1 MPDSTGRNDSGE
13 KSANSPLVRGSAKQ
27 SRDQD
32 GQACDEGSWPARD
45 EAGRNSSATERNL
58 NPDAIGLRPVDN
70 PSFGNFPFKH
80 PVEGGGDVCDSS
92 SAGIASH
99 WGAPA
104 NLSSKK
110 WQQCPVAC
118 CCRQVNNGKFDAV
131 RSQHRHEGARSA
143 VRSFE
148 NVPCTSKTG

>member
-1 MPDSTGRNDSGE
+1 MVCDYLTSG
-13 KSANSPLVRGSAKQ
+13 SF
-27 SRDQD
+27 
-32 GQACDEGSWPARD
+32 CDLGGGGGGA
-45 EAGRNSSATERNL
+45 SSQHGGG
-58 NPDAIGLRPVDN
+58 DAEV
-70 PSFGNFPFKH
+70 K
-80 PVEGGGDVCDSS
+80 GGGDVCDSS